1 MTCLKSGLTIWC
13 YSIVL
18 ALVSIGCGNN
28 VATNE
33 NETEIVENNNQN
45 QSSLRLEAN
54 GEDFVREGFV
64 TKDGWQIDF
73 NHVYVT
79 LTDVV
84 AYQTNPPFDVDQESP
99 LSAVETVNLVE
110 KATTIDLAQENP
122 NPVVVNEIEAN
133 PGIYNALS
141 WQVSPDGPENASIVL
156 EGVAKKDNQ
165 SVEFLISFEETLNY
179 VCGEFVGDE
188 RKGVATVE
196 SPGVVETTFHFDHIF
211 GDAETPMSE
220 ALNQDAL
227 GFQPLANLS
236 ENGQLK
242 LNMAMLKQQLEP
254 QDYSKLEK
262 AIVSLGHVGEG
273 HCKIDNESLA
283 TN

>member
-141 WQVSPDGPENASIVL
+141 WQVSPDGPENTSIVL

-273 HCKIDNESLA
+273 HCKVVDESLA